1 MIDPCLAQIGVSPG
15 GIGLLYAVLAL
26 MLLFVMAVLLGF
38 VLIGALQLN
47 LGRYDRVVALRWPKR
62 WVRIKPPV
70 IKPFDELTR
79 RQREAVFTVRTE
91 VFLIEQGITE
101 VPDQDGVDPGCHHV
115 LAYAG
120 WRVVG
125 TARLQ
130 TREDGTVKVG
140 RLAVLKPW
148 RGRGVGGK
156 ILRSAHDYI
165 DQLGVGGVMSAQ
177 QYLEGWYT
185 SLGWVRRG
193 EPYMEAG
200 IPHVRMVYRASIV
213 G

>member
-1 MIDPCLAQIGVSPG
+1 MFHPSLAQIGVSPG
-15 GIGLLYAVLAL
+15 GVGLLYAVLAL
-26 MLLFVMAVLLGF
+26 MLLFVMAVLSGF
-38 VLIGALQLN
+38 VLIGALRQT
-47 LGRYDRVVALRWPKR
+47 WPKR

-70 IKPFDELTR
+70 IKPFHGLSR
-79 RQREAVFTVRTE
+79 RQREAVFTVRAE

-101 VPDQDGVDPGCHHV
+101 VPDQDGVDPECDHV

-130 TREDGTVKVG
+130 TLEDGTVKVG

-177 QYLEGWYT
+177 QYLEGWYA
-185 SLGWVRRG
+185 SQGWVRRG
-193 EPYMEAG
+193 EPYIEAG
-200 IPHVRMVYRASIV
+200 IPHVRMFYRGSIT